1 MKLSQQ
7 IALEKLRRYCAY
19 QDRCHKEVRDKLIT
33 LKVYGDDLEEIII
46 DLIKDDFLNEER
58 FARPYARGKFR
69 NNLWGRIKIKHQLKQ
84 RYISNYCIRKAM
96 EEIDP
101 EVYLNTLS
109 DIIMRQMSKHAD
121 TSTLIAQDKAIK
133 YAVRRG
139 YESPLIF
146 KIIKGLEDE
155 RR

>member
-1 MKLSQQ
+1 
-7 IALEKLRRYCAY
+7 
-19 QDRCHKEVRDKLIT
+19 
-33 LKVYGDDLEEIII
+33 
-46 DLIKDDFLNEER
+46 
-58 FARPYARGKFR
+58 
-69 NNLWGRIKIKHQLKQ
+69 
-84 RYISNYCIRKAM
+84 M

>member
-1 MKLSQQ
+1 VKLSQQ

-19 QDRCHKEVRDKLIT
+19 QDRCHKEVREKLIT

-58 FARPYARGKFR
+58 FARSYARGKFR
-69 NNLWGRIKIKHQLKQ
+69 NNLWGRIKIKNQLRQ
-84 RYISNYCIRKAM
+84 RYISDYCIRKAM

-109 DIIMRQMSKHAD
+109 DIIMRHMSKHAD
-121 TSTLIAQDKAIK
+121 KSTLLAQDKAIK

-139 YESPLIF
+139 YEAPLIF